1 MAFADNNDYNITL
14 RYPLKPPVASNEDFI
29 GDDATGSTG
38 ATDYLRIQRKRTKYK
53 YSNSSGAAG
62 QTGGVF
68 YGSNSLSFSEQNTV
82 RDYHRT
88 SCYIAIPPGL
98 NAQYQPVYRQ
108 VNLGVGG
115 AAAMKA
121 MGSDS
126 FETMAQSLQQA
137 AAAIL
142 PEFAASAVAS
152 GANAISGFFGT
163 QGQLDANSLQ
173 GLLTGKVFNPY
184 TEQLFQQMNF
194 RNHSFAIKMLARN
207 FKEAKEINDIIQY
220 VKVGAHPVLS
230 SSGKNVLQIG
240 DTFSSLT
247 QQQNKS
253 DGDGTED
260 VTLNPL
266 QKESRSSLKNQFGNI
281 ENLSGRFFELP
292 DHYKLDF
299 VRVNPNA
306 SEFSD
311 DDVTATRLH
320 YKMTDTVCSG
330 ISINYTPDNQYTSF
344 KSYTGD
350 MIQVPAI
357 VLNLQFTEVKL
368 LNQGDVRT
376 GY

>member
-1 MAFADNNDYNITL
+1 MAFADNNDYKITL
-14 RYPLKPPVASNEDFI
+14 RYPLKPPVASNENFI

-53 YSNSSGAAG
+53 YGKSGSAASE
-62 QTGGVF
+62 TGGAF
-68 YGSNSLSFSEQNTV
+68 FGSNSLTFTEQNTV

-88 SCYIAIPPGL
+88 SCYIAIPPGI

-115 AAAMKA
+115 AAAMQA
-121 MGSDS
+121 MGSDN
-126 FETMAQSLQQA
+126 FNALATSLQQA

-230 SSGKNVLQIG
+230 STGKSVLQIA
-240 DTFSSLT
+240 DTFDSKT
-247 QQQNKS
+247 QLQNKS
-253 DGDGTED
+253 GGDGTEA
-260 VTLNPL
+260 VTLNHF
-266 QKESRSSLKNQFGNI
+266 KRMLKT
-281 ENLSGRFFELP
+281 NLIKHLI
-292 DHYKLDF
+292 KLKIYQEDF
-299 VRVNPNA
+299 LNYL
-306 SEFSD
+306 
-311 DDVTATRLH
+311 T
-320 YKMTDTVCSG
+320 
-330 ISINYTPDNQYTSF
+330 IIN
-344 KSYTGD
+344 
-350 MIQVPAI
+350 
-357 VLNLQFTEVKL
+357 
-368 LNQGDVRT
+368 
-376 GY
+376 

>member
-53 YSNSSGAAG
+53 YGSGGAAG
-62 QTGGVF
+62 DTGGTF
-68 YGSNSLSFSEQNTV
+68 FGSNSLTFTDQNTV

-88 SCYIAIPPGL
+88 SCYIAIPPGI

-115 AAAMKA
+115 AAAMQA
-121 MGSDS
+121 MGSDN
-126 FETMAQSLQQA
+126 FNALATSLQQA

-230 SSGKNVLQIG
+230 S
-240 DTFSSLT
+240 
-247 QQQNKS
+247 
-253 DGDGTED
+253 
-260 VTLNPL
+260 
-266 QKESRSSLKNQFGNI
+266 
-281 ENLSGRFFELP
+281 
-292 DHYKLDF
+292 
-299 VRVNPNA
+299 
-306 SEFSD
+306 
-311 DDVTATRLH
+311 
-320 YKMTDTVCSG
+320 
-330 ISINYTPDNQYTSF
+330 
-344 KSYTGD
+344 TG
-350 MIQVPAI
+350 
-357 VLNLQFTEVKL
+357 
-368 LNQGDVRT
+368 
-376 GY
+376 

>member
-1 MAFADNNDYNITL
+1 MAFADNNEYPVTL
-14 RYPLKPPVASNEDFI
+14 RYPLKAPVASNEDFI

-53 YSNSSGAAG
+53 FGSSGG
-62 QTGGVF
+62 GRTGAF
-68 YGSNSLSFSEQNTV
+68 YGSNSGFITNTATAEKSF
-82 RDYHRT
+82 HRS
-88 SCYIAIPPGL
+88 SCYIAIPPGI

-115 AAAMKA
+115 AAALKA
-121 MGSDS
+121 LGSDS
-126 FETMAQSLQQA
+126 FETLAGSLQQA

-142 PEFAASAVAS
+142 PEFAASAVAQ

-207 FKEAKEINDIIQY
+207 FKEAKMINDIIQY
-220 VKVGAHPVLS
+220 VKVGAHPVV
-230 SSGKNVLQIG
+230 SGSGGTVFGNAG
-240 DTFSSLT
+240 TFSSKT
-247 QQQNKS
+247 QKQNKS
-253 DGDGTED
+253 NGDGTED

-266 QKESRSSLKNQFGNI
+266 QKNANKEFKDVLGDI
-281 ENLSGRFFELP
+281 DNLSNRFFELP
-292 DHYKLDF
+292 DHYKLDY
-299 VRVNPNA
+299 VRINPDAN
-306 SEFSD
+306 EFND
-311 DDVTATRLH
+311 DDVPATRLH

-330 ISINYTPDNQYTSF
+330 VSVNYTPDNQYTSF

-368 LNQGDVRT
+368 LNQGDVRV

>member
-1 MAFADNNDYNITL
+1 M
-14 RYPLKPPVASNEDFI
+14 
-29 GDDATGSTG
+29 
-38 ATDYLRIQRKRTKYK
+38 Q
-53 YSNSSGAAG
+53 
-62 QTGGVF
+62 
-68 YGSNSLSFSEQNTV
+68 
-82 RDYHRT
+82 
-88 SCYIAIPPGL
+88 
-98 NAQYQPVYRQ
+98 
-108 VNLGVGG
+108 
-115 AAAMKA
+115 A
-121 MGSDS
+121 MGSDN
-126 FETMAQSLQQA
+126 FNALATSLQQA

-173 GLLTGKVFNPY
+173 GLHTGKVFNPY

-230 SSGKNVLQIG
+230 STGKSVLQIA
-240 DTFSSLT
+240 DTFDSKT
-247 QQQNKS
+247 QLQNKS
-253 DGDGTED
+253 GGDGTEA

-266 QKESRSSLKNQFGNI
+266 QKDANKNLNKTFNKI

-306 SEFSD
+306 SEFAD
-311 DDVTATRLH
+311 DDVSATRLH

-330 ISINYTPDNQYTSF
+330 ISVNYTPDNQYTSF

-368 LNQGDVRT
+368 LNQGDVRS
-376 GY
+376 GF

>member
-53 YSNSSGAAG
+53 YGSGGAAG
-62 QTGGVF
+62 STGGTF

-115 AAAMKA
+115 AAALKA
-121 MGSDS
+121 LGSDS
-126 FETMAQSLQQA
+126 FETLAGSLQQA

-142 PEFAASAVAS
+142 PEFAASAVAQ

-207 FKEAKEINDIIQY
+207 FKEAKMINDIIQY
-220 VKVGAHPVLS
+220 VKVGAHPVV
-230 SSGKNVLQIG
+230 SGSGGTVFGNAG
-240 DTFSSLT
+240 TFSSKT
-247 QQQNKS
+247 QKQNKANGS
-253 DGDGTED
+253 GTED

-266 QKESRSSLKNQFGNI
+266 QENANKEFKDVLGDI
-281 ENLSGRFFELP
+281 DNLSNRFFELP
-292 DHYKLDF
+292 DHYKLDY
-299 VRVNPNA
+299 VRINPDAN
-306 SEFSD
+306 EFND
-311 DDVTATRLH
+311 DDEPATRLH

-330 ISINYTPDNQYTSF
+330 VSVNYTPDNQYTSF

-368 LNQGDVRT
+368 LNQGDVRV

>member
-53 YSNSSGAAG
+53 YGKSGSAASE
-62 QTGGVF
+62 TGGAF
-68 YGSNSLSFSEQNTV
+68 FGSNSLTFTEQNTV

-88 SCYIAIPPGL
+88 SCYIAIPPGI

-115 AAAMKA
+115 AAAMQA
-121 MGSDS
+121 MGSDN
-126 FETMAQSLQQA
+126 FNALATSLQQA

-230 SSGKNVLQIG
+230 STGKSVLQIA
-240 DTFSSLT
+240 DTFDSKT
-247 QQQNKS
+247 QLQNKS
-253 DGDGTED
+253 GGDGTEA

-266 QKESRSSLKNQFGNI
+266 QKDAKDELNKTFNKI

-306 SEFSD
+306 SEFAD
-311 DDVTATRLH
+311 DDVSATRLH

-330 ISINYTPDNQYTSF
+330 ISVNYTPDNQYTSF

-368 LNQGDVRT
+368 LNQGDVRS
-376 GY
+376 GF

>member
-1 MAFADNNDYNITL
+1 MAFADNNEYPVTL
-14 RYPLKPPVASNEDFI
+14 RYPLKAPVASNEDFI

-38 ATDYLRIQRKRTKYK
+38 ATDYLRIQRKRTKY
-53 YSNSSGAAG
+53 NFNGGGGAS
-62 QTGGVF
+62 TF
-68 YGSNSLSFSEQNTV
+68 YGANSNFITGDATQQNSF
-82 RDYHRT
+82 HRS
-88 SCYIAIPPGL
+88 SCYIAIPPGI

-115 AAAMKA
+115 AAALKA
-121 MGSDS
+121 LGSDS
-126 FETMAQSLQQA
+126 FETLAGSLQQA

-142 PEFAASAVAS
+142 PEFAASAVAQ

-207 FKEAKEINDIIQY
+207 FKEAKMINDIIQY
-220 VKVGAHPVLS
+220 VKVGAHPVV
-230 SSGKNVLQIG
+230 SGSGGTVFGNAG
-240 DTFSSLT
+240 TFSSKT
-247 QQQNKS
+247 QKQNKANGS
-253 DGDGTED
+253 GTED

-266 QKESRSSLKNQFGNI
+266 QENANKEFKDVLGDI
-281 ENLSGRFFELP
+281 DNLSNRFFELP
-292 DHYKLDF
+292 DHYKLDY
-299 VRVNPNA
+299 VRINPDAN
-306 SEFSD
+306 EFND
-311 DDVTATRLH
+311 DDEPATRLH

-330 ISINYTPDNQYTSF
+330 VSVNYTPDNQYTSF

-368 LNQGDVRT
+368 LNQSDVRS
-376 GY
+376 GF